1 MTDPR
6 PLMQTEGMAGRVSVR
21 LSGEIDL
28 SNADD
33 LQARIERLVDN
44 CPHVVVDLTG
54 IRYIDSQGLR
64 LLNRLAIG
72 LAANGAA
79 FELVAPPESVARDVL
94 DLTRM
99 SADIPVLDALPA

>member
-1 MTDPR
+1 MTDQLAQIVR
-6 PLMQTEGMAGRVSVR
+6 EQRAGQVIIH

-99 SADIPVLDALPA
+99 SADIPVLDVLPA